1 MPVML
6 GVLAI
11 LAIAYRYYSAFL
23 AARVAVLDDTRAT
36 PAHRFRDGQN
46 FHPTNR
52 WVLFGHHFAAISGAG
67 PLIGPVLAIQF
78 GYLPGLIWLVV
89 GVCLA
94 GAVQDMMVL
103 ALSTQRGG
111 QSLASLARR
120 EIGRPA
126 GIAATVAM
134 LYIIIIALAGL
145 GIVVVKAL
153 GGEEVPLEAGTVL
166 VYPEGSSIATSMK
179 AGGPRIYDVPAQTTY
194 RFGEAPEQSMLFHE
208 PFRLAVPSGSTLKAS
223 PQSKGLILPERARR
237 LVPGSS
243 WGTFTIACTIPIA
256 LFVGWYMYRLRKGK
270 VVEASIIGGVAV
282 LVATVLGALVPGSP
296 LEPYF
301 LLSRDWTVFAL
312 AAYGFIAAVL
322 PVWLLLCPRD
332 YLSSFLKIGTI
343 LLLVAG
349 VIVANPKLEAP
360 MISPYFASGGGPYFD
375 GPIFPYVFIC
385 IMCGAISGFH
395 ALVASGTTPKM
406 VSRQSDIRM
415 IGYGAM
421 LMEGLV
427 GVVALIAAAALP
439 NAMYYDI
446 NIDLGKRPTFM
457 ERHPDFAQFLKVSEL
472 DLHGGHGAGD
482 GAAPAPGSELVAM
495 ERDVRESLHGRTG
508 GAVTLAVGM
517 ARIFSNALP
526 GVRWLIAYW
535 YHFAIMFEALFILTT
550 IDTGT
555 RIARFLVQ
563 EFLGRMWKPL
573 GNLDWLPAAMLAT
586 GLVVLGWGYFIWAG
600 SVETI
605 WPMFGMANQLL
616 AVIALAVVTTG
627 LVNAGRGRYAAVTL
641 LPMLFVATTTTTTGY
656 YEITGKFWNM
666 IKAGQGEVL
675 RGWLNIGLTL
685 MLLVCAAV
693 ILGTAMM
700 RWIAG
705 PGAGPARLEDNS
717 AVRAGVEVE

>member
-1 MPVML
+1 
-6 GVLAI
+6 
-11 LAIAYRYYSAFL
+11 
-23 AARVAVLDDTRAT
+23 
-36 PAHRFRDGQN
+36 
-46 FHPTNR
+46 
-52 WVLFGHHFAAISGAG
+52 
-67 PLIGPVLAIQF
+67 
-78 GYLPGLIWLVV
+78 
-89 GVCLA
+89 
-94 GAVQDMMVL
+94 
-103 ALSTQRGG
+103 
-111 QSLASLARR
+111 
-120 EIGRPA
+120 
-126 GIAATVAM
+126 
-134 LYIIIIALAGL
+134 
-145 GIVVVKAL
+145 VVVKAL
-153 GGEEVPLEAGTVL
+153 GGEEVPLKAGTVL
-166 VYPEGSSIATSMK
+166 VYPKESSISISMRR
-179 AGGPRIYDVPAQTTY
+179 GGPRIYDVPAQSTY

-208 PFRLAVPSGSTLKAS
+208 PFRLAVPSSSTLKLDS
-223 PQSKGLILPERARR
+223 QTKGFILPENARR

-270 VVEASIIGGVAV
+270 VVEASIIGGLAV
-282 LVATVLGALVPGSP
+282 LGATVAGALVPGSP

-301 LLSRDWTVFAL
+301 SLSRDGTVFVL

-343 LLLVAG
+343 LLLVIG

-360 MISPYFASGGGPYFD
+360 MVSQFFARGGGPYFD

-395 ALVASGTTPKM
+395 SLVSSGTTPKM
-406 VSRQSDIRM
+406 VSKESDIRM

-457 ERHPDFAQFLKVSEL
+457 AKNPDFARFLKVSEV
-472 DLHGGHGAGD
+472 DPHGGHGAGA
-482 GAAPAPGSELVAM
+482 GAAPARGSELVAM
-495 ERDVRESLHGRTG
+495 EQDVRESLHGRTG

-550 IDTGT
+550 IDAGT

-563 EFLGRMWKPL
+563 EFLGRLWKPL
-573 GNLDWLPAAMLAT
+573 GDLDWLPAALLAT

-641 LPMLFVATTTTTTGY
+641 LPLVFVATTTSTTGY

-666 IKAGQGEVL
+666 IKSGQGEVI

-685 MLLVCAAV
+685 MLLVCVAV
-693 ILGTAMM
+693 ILSTAVL
-700 RWIAG
+700 RWISGPHPEQVDSEPAG
-705 PGAGPARLEDNS
+705 A
-717 AVRAGVEVE
+717 